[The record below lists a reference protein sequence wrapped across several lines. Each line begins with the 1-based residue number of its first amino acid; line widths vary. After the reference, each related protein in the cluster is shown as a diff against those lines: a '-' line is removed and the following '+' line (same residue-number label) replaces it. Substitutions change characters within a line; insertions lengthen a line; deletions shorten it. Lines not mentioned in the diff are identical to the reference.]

1 MPQSGD
7 NEFDLGIQKSPLGVP
22 TVPIIQE
29 GFGTEFGDGSRDNV
43 HTLRGMLHGGHA
55 DVGGEHGVT
64 NEIQG
69 KKGLRPGETLR
80 HEDAHGML
88 SEPLHV
94 GERLRVL
101 EYGDI
106 QTRVF
111 FTNIPGG
118 FRPIAQE
125 LRPGELVVKHDHAD
139 LRGGLGEARI
149 D

>member
-1 MPQSGD
+1 
-7 NEFDLGIQKSPLGVP
+7 
-22 TVPIIQE
+22 
-29 GFGTEFGDGSRDNV
+29 
-43 HTLRGMLHGGHA
+43 
-55 DVGGEHGVT
+55 
-64 NEIQG
+64 
-69 KKGLRPGETLR
+69 
-80 HEDAHGML
+80 ML

-101 EYGDI
+101 EYGDV

-125 LRPGELVVKHDHAD
+125 LRPGEPVVKHDHAD